1 MNRYFEPFTTKMDPI
16 VGSENYAMEGSV
28 PDIWFALKVDLFRI
42 DTFWISFVKHFLFHF
57 QSIMNF
63 TFVASKPPDMAF
75 GTLKPDGNW
84 TGMVGELLNQN
95 ADIGTV
101 FWNV

>member
-1 MNRYFEPFTTKMDPI
+1 MDPI

-28 PDIWFALKVDLFRI
+28 PDIWFALKVDLVRI
-42 DTFWISFVKHFLFHF
+42 DIFWISFVKRFFFSF

-63 TFVASKPPDMAF
+63 TFVASKPPDMTF
-75 GTLKPDGNW
+75 GALKADGNW
-84 TGMVGELLNQN
+84 TGMIGELLNQN

-101 FWNV
+101 FWNMQIVKT

>member
-1 MNRYFEPFTTKMDPI
+1 
-16 VGSENYAMEGSV
+16 
-28 PDIWFALKVDLFRI
+28 
-42 DTFWISFVKHFLFHF
+42 
-57 QSIMNF
+57 MNF

-84 TGMVGELLNQN
+84 TGMVGELLNHN

-101 FWNV
+101 F